1 MLVTLDGSSHS
12 YNTEVS
18 VDVIG
23 SELVL
28 PKSHSDVSKDSLS
41 SGILVSAD
49 SVLSHSKSFISM
61 VSSFSVISDV
71 SSQSVVVASVTTE
84 VIGVVS
90 LVMVV
95 GIFGGS
101 SDLVLKEIS
110 ELNELNGDGSVFG
123 FISLVNSLERGEFDG
138 EETFFD
144 SDLVISEELDVD
156 ELSKFDVELDVVK
169 IDVIEVCVCVFFR
182 VVVFGIGSSDA
193 LDSLIVVIL
202 VQSLHNNSILTDI
215 THEALKVFKYIT
227 TSHSLQVV

>member
-1 MLVTLDGSSHS
+1 VLVTLDGSSHS